1 MQNASSYIFDSSR
14 NTPVLTFKLRTYSNL
29 KSDIK
34 PTINFQ
40 DTQSWETA
48 GHASGQ
54 VLVYLQK
61 KR

>member
-1 MQNASSYIFDSSR
+1 MLRLIF
-14 NTPVLTFKLRTYSNL
+14 LTVPAIHLYLPSILRTYSNL

>member
-1 MQNASSYIFDSSR
+1 MLHLIF
-14 NTPVLTFKLRTYSNL
+14 LTVPAIHLYWPSILRTYSNL

>member
-1 MQNASSYIFDSSR
+1 MLHLIF
-14 NTPVLTFKLRTYSNL
+14 LTVPTVHLYWHSILRTYNYNL